1 MFDLAVT
8 VPAVF
13 GDRPLTDGIATA
25 GDLGA
30 DGIEFFDW
38 REHGIEPVATA
49 CDDAGVSLAATLSGG
64 AGSNIEDVDAPS
76 MTDPECRERAVNDI
90 ERSIDACESVGCPN
104 LIVTVGPEQSDF
116 EQSAQRTAII
126 EVLESV
132 APRAE
137 EADVTLVVEPLNTR
151 IDHPGYF
158 LSTSEKAFDVV
169 EDVGSS
175 HVAVLFDV
183 YHQQITEGDVT
194 RRLTENLEHVGHVHI
209 ADNPGRDAPGTGELN
224 YESILAALDDAGY
237 EGYVGCEFIPAGDP
251 EEALRRTLR
260 LVDRANE

>member
-13 GDRPLTDGIATA
+13 GDRPLTDGIAAA

-38 REHGIEPVATA
+38 EEHGIESIAAA
-49 CDDAGVSLAATLSGG
+49 CDDANVSLAATLSAGS
-64 AGSNIEDVDAPS
+64 GSNIEDADAPA
-76 MTDPECRERAVNDI
+76 MTDPDCRDQVIGDI
-90 ERSIDACESVGCPN
+90 ERSIDACESVGSPN
-104 LIVTVGPEQSDF
+104 LIVTVGPVQGDLERSV
-116 EQSAQRTAII
+116 QRNAIVD
-126 EVLESV
+126 VLESV

-137 EADVTLVVEPLNTR
+137 EADVTVVVEPLNTR

-158 LSTSEKAFDVV
+158 LSSSDEAFDVV
-169 EDVGSS
+169 ETVGSS
-175 HVAVLFDV
+175 HVKVLFDV

-224 YESILAALDDAGY
+224 YENVLTALDTAGY
-237 EGYVGCEFIPAGDP
+237 EGYVGCEFIPDGDP
-251 EEALRRTLR
+251 EEAVRRTFR
-260 LVDRANE
+260 LANHSQE